1 MGWTRDLLLVLGAL
15 FAVNCSAQVLIQGR
29 VIDASTNEP
38 LPYCAVKLL
47 GMVQGTLTNTDGS
60 FRLLAGSEQDS
71 VSVAFLGFA
80 TTRARV
86 SDVLRN
92 PLIRLTPSDIELRP
106 LEVTRNDRL
115 YRMMAESG
123 NRMRKRT
130 LHGGKAYFELESR
143 TSGQPVEVM
152 EAFYNAR
159 YDGPRVEGLD
169 LKNGRIGIAPV
180 NGNYFISRNTTKAM
194 TMLHLAHPNP
204 VFPATPFQGN
214 AKAVRARYDLT
225 LEGVVPGAR
234 PVYRIRFMPRVAD
247 GRSFSGTA
255 WLDTATLQPR
265 RVELRCTDC
274 QQQPFIPMWKGPVLD
289 SVQLSFTL
297 DLVDRNDAAELS
309 VLTLDYTLRYRSV
322 RRSDVIRTTGVL
334 YNFDPGQRFILP
346 LFDHDA
352 EQDDYRKMTFLPYD
366 SAFWAT
372 SVSLVRTEQQ
382 QRALD
387 FFARN
392 GTLLGHGRDLPFS
405 GRFFESNYAYWAAD
419 KRIGI
424 KYSFA
429 QEPYDGQRVL
439 AKYGTAPDAS
449 RVNLEAQLFLTMDP
463 VGERPDGGQ
472 DSLCLF
478 SATIF
483 DGFQSFWLIPEEAE
497 TDCYINLFF
506 DLCEIERRR
515 MAAALKGVKDV
526 EQARHIHAEAT
537 RQMKRSTERY
547 RRETALGRDRKALA
561 RWNSLVK
568 DALHIDNMALFG
580 LSGQ

>member
-1 MGWTRDLLLVLGAL
+1 MGWKRDLLLVLGAL

-29 VIDASTNEP
+29 VMDASTSEP
-38 LPYCAVKLL
+38 LPYCAVKLQL
-47 GMVQGTLTNTDGS
+47 AGTSTLSNGDGEFQLVSTLPYDTLTIAFMGYATRNVALGDLGS
-60 FRLLAGSEQDS
+60 DQG
-71 VSVAFLGFA
+71 
-80 TTRARV
+80 
-86 SDVLRN
+86 
-92 PLIRLTPSDIELRP
+92 IRLRPTGIELRS

-123 NRMRKRT
+123 KRLRKSAT
-130 LHGGKAYFELESR
+130 HEGKAYFELESR
-143 TSGQPVEVM
+143 TAGQPVEVM

-194 TMLHLAHPNP
+194 TMLDLAHPNP

-265 RVELRCTDC
+265 RVELHCPDC

-309 VLTLDYTLRYRSV
+309 VLTLDYTLRYRSE
-322 RRSDVIRTTGVL
+322 RRSNVIRTTGVL
-334 YNFDPGQRFILP
+334 YDFDPGQRFILP
-346 LFDHDA
+346 LFDYDA

-366 SAFWAT
+366 SVFWAT

-387 FFARN
+387 FFAGN
-392 GTLLGHGRDLPFS
+392 GTLLGHGHDLPWS
-405 GRFFESNYAYWAAD
+405 RRLFESNYAYWTAD

-429 QEPYDGQRVL
+429 QEPYDGQGVV

-449 RVNLEAQLFLTMDP
+449 RVNLEAQLFLAMDP
-463 VGERPDGGQ
+463 TE
-472 DSLCLF
+472 DSLRF
-478 SATIF
+478 HSATIF

-515 MAAALKGVKDV
+515 MAAALKGVKDG

-537 RQMKRSTERY
+537 QQMKRTTERY

-561 RWNSLVK
+561 RWNSMVK